1 MELLEEQLSPTGLEV
16 KRCFPVCFLAQ
27 SQIRLEGFALLGNEA
42 FEQGSLAFRAERL
55 DLLRGQGLLRNG
67 LVDTEVA
74 ALAVAAATVEVLSI
88 GFLDDALLAFRAY
101 ERSGRRGSACQCRR

>member
-42 FEQGSLAFRAERL
+42 FEQGGLAFCAERL
-55 DLLRGQGLLRNG
+55 DLFRGQGLLRNG
-67 LVDTEVA
+67 FADAEVA

-88 GFLDDALLAFRAY
+88 GLLDCALLAFRAQ
-101 ERSGRRGSACQCRR
+101 ERSGRRSRA